1 MCYIELASNEK
12 IDKNRKKI
20 GYGVWRYWC
29 GGVLSGGPDGWS
41 WKSSM
46 TVLVKADLCSIGPWL
61 CLCEVLSSVSLC
73 LLCSVSVYLVSPVCE
88 IGNVKPSFPKIA
100 KQLSE
105 TLLLPTYADSQHVAS
120 YSHISHMHIFT
131 NTDASSDNCIHSW
144 AVFGKVTFK

>member
-12 IDKNRKKI
+12 IGKDRKKI
-20 GYGVWRYWC
+20 WFGVWRYWY
-29 GGVLSGGPDGWS
+29 GGVLSWGARLVME
-41 WKSSM
+41 SSM
-46 TVLVKADLCSIGPWL
+46 TVLVKADLYSIGPWL

-73 LLCSVSVYLVSPVCE
+73 LLCRVSVYLVSPVCE

-105 TLLLPTYADSQHVAS
+105 TFLLPTYADSQHVAS

-131 NTDASSDNCIHSW
+131 NTDASSYNCIHS
-144 AVFGKVTFK
+144 